1 VDNNIYEQEI
11 DLKDLIFA
19 VLRKWR
25 LVVLF
30 AFIFT
35 VLLGGYKCVKEL
47 MNQNDEEYVAELKDK
62 YKTDQTKYE
71 QSIKAYERDIESFN
85 ASLTNQEE
93 YKEKSILL
101 KVDPYNKGTASVDVF
116 VKMLEAPEGTGITV
130 TPVDFADS
138 VVKAYAS
145 AIQQGGFLEDI
156 SREMGVD
163 LIYIKELVTV
173 TTDYDSNMLNVSV
186 TYTDKEGAGKILDVI
201 LKNLETM
208 YPEIQ
213 EHLGQHSLSIMN
225 QDIGVITDQTLAEY
239 QKQKVEDLAATN
251 KNLEDTEKA
260 LKDMEEPAKPV
271 VLSRMSIVKEGVKY
285 GILGGFVGVLLVAFC
300 VCIAFIMNG
309 KVNTDEELKSRF
321 GLKYLGSFA
330 QTRVKKAF
338 SGVDLWL
345 DRLEGRDIVSDE
357 SVVDI
362 ISANIIGMLNKGE
375 SVFLTGLVE
384 ETRLEDLAD
393 KIQQRLSELKIGFG
407 TNILRSAVSL
417 QNLQKFDTVI
427 LVESRRQTKIRDIE
441 KEIEIV
447 RNMKKEFLG
456 YIVMD
461 PKKRV

>member
-1 VDNNIYEQEI
+1 MDNNIYEQEI

>member
-1 VDNNIYEQEI
+1 MDNNIYEQEI
-11 DLKDLIFA
+11 DLKDIMFA
-19 VLRKWR
+19 VFRKWR
-25 LVVLF
+25 LVVLYAFLF
-30 AFIFT
+30 AL
-35 VLLGGYKCVKEL
+35 LLGGYKCAKEL
-47 MNQNDEEYVAELKDK
+47 MNQNDEEYVAELKEL

-71 QSIKAYERDIESFN
+71 QSKKAYERDIESFN

-116 VKMLEAPEGTGITV
+116 VKMSETPESTGITV

-201 LKNLETM
+201 LKNLKTM

-213 EHLGQHSLSIMN
+213 EHLGQHTLSIMN

-239 QKQKVEDLAATN
+239 QKQKVEDLATTN
-251 KNLEDTEKA
+251 KNLEDAENA
-260 LKDMEEPAKPV
+260 LKELEEPAKPV
-271 VLSRMSIVKEGVKY
+271 ALSGISIVKEGVKY
-285 GILGGFVGVLLVAFC
+285 GILGCFVGAFLVAFYVC
-300 VCIAFIMNG
+300 VVFVMNG
-309 KVNTDEELKSRF
+309 KINTDEDLKNRF
-321 GLKYLGSFA
+321 GLKHLGGFS
-330 QTRVKKAF
+330 QTRAKRAF
-338 SGVDLWL
+338 SGVDMWL

-357 SVVDI
+357 SAVDI

-384 ETRLEDLAD
+384 KNRLSDLAE
-393 KIQQRLSELKIGFG
+393 KIQQRLTELKIGFG
-407 TNILRSAVSL
+407 TDILRSAVSL
-417 QNLQKFDTVI
+417 QNLQQYDTVI
-427 LVESRRQTKIRDIE
+427 IVESRRQTKIRDIE

-461 PKKRV
+461 PNK